1 MDRRDFLMATG
12 ALLAGAAAAPGLP
25 AATLTADEA
34 PFADNYRSL
43 AHTSQRMSQKSS
55 ISLQM
60 AK

>member
-25 AATLTADEA
+25 AAPQTADEA

-43 AHTSQRMSQKSS
+43 AHTGR
-55 ISLQM
+55 
-60 AK
+60 